1 MKDLTEG
8 NIYKSFLF
16 FAIPLILAGF
26 LSQAYSIIDTIIAGK
41 ILSADGLSAIGSTS
55 AFIQF
60 FSSIFWGYGVGF
72 SIYIARL
79 FGAKEYERLKTAI
92 CVNYTLLAA
101 AIIVFGLLAVCFKDP
116 LFSLLKVDPSIYDA
130 AAEYFSIY
138 MLGSVFLL
146 MMSNGLYIMNAF
158 GSGSYPLFMSIVS
171 TALHIGGNLFAVK
184 VLNLGV
190 GGIALST
197 VFSAIV
203 VDILYIVEINR
214 CFHKMGVGK
223 YRIKFDLKSLNSSP
237 KYSFPAMLQQ
247 MLMYFASVVISPMVN
262 GISSAASA
270 AYIINLKV
278 YDVTATI
285 YQNSAKTL
293 GNYTA
298 QSLGAKKYQ
307 NIKRG
312 LKVGVI
318 QGLAFTLPSLALT
331 VIFAREFCAFFLPSG
346 FTGEALEMAIIFARY
361 CMPFVLL
368 NFINN
373 LFHSFYRGV
382 AAMKLLVSATLIG
395 SASRIIATYFAV
407 KSFGMNGVYIGWAI
421 SWLVE
426 CIYTLIM
433 YFSGIW
439 IPAEMKDYYAHS
451 SSAHDTSAVR
461 ESAV

>member
-1 MKDLTEG
+1 MKDLTDG

-72 SIYIARL
+72 SISLAQL
-79 FGAKEYERLKTAI
+79 FCTKESEKLKT
-92 CVNYTLLAA
+92 

-214 CFHKMGVGK
+214 
-223 YRIKFDLKSLNSSP
+223 SSP

-293 GNYTA
+293 SNYTA

-439 IPAEMKDYYAHS
+439 IPAEMKEYYAHS